1 MNWLILD
8 FVIPLPLP
16 DNLQTIAF
24 CCFVDD
30 TRAYLFVQKRTRT
43 KCDFE
48 DCIFSFYTCDFVEN
62 PMHRKKM
69 MYPVYINIKFMKVIG
84 DESVTFCHKCDSI
97 FHKIMFIVC
106 TVG

>member
-1 MNWLILD
+1 MHTCSFKRELVRNVILK
-8 FVIPLPLP
+8 
-16 DNLQTIAF
+16 IAF
-24 CCFVDD
+24 F
-30 TRAYLFVQKRTRT
+30 LFIR
-43 KCDFE
+43 
-48 DCIFSFYTCDFVEN
+48 DFVEN

-84 DESVTFCHKCDSI
+84 DENVTFCHKCISI